1 MPARHAPHG
10 MRSGP
15 RAAGCPAGPCGAPGA
30 DARNDSEHWCWLLHM
45 GETQCAA
52 GKYRPGLLCACSKPA
67 PARKVRKA
75 ARARSARAPPP
86 PLSEV
91 VLSHFHYTSDIPPP
105 ARILGPKRFKSVY
118 QPESPGKPIPASPSG
133 RVKTAPRG
141 ILRAYSERDDVVPSR
156 IRPQNPPGRPFQ
168 TLAGTPWR
176 SVPGGSLRMACGA
189 WVAKQVGFG
198 SFRGPPK
205 GGGCANFLY
214 CSIHARKAC
223 PCPQGML

>member
-1 MPARHAPHG
+1 MRPANTGQAFFAHALSQPPPG
-10 MRSGP
+10 RSGKR
-15 RAAGCPAGPCGAPGA
+15 RA
-30 DARNDSEHWCWLLHM
+30 R
-45 GETQCAA
+45 
-52 GKYRPGLLCACSKPA
+52 
-67 PARKVRKA
+67 A
-75 ARARSARAPPP
+75 ARAPLRPPY
-86 PLSEV
+86 LRLFCRISTIR
-91 VLSHFHYTSDIPPP
+91 LTYHPP

-118 QPESPGKPIPASPSG
+118 QPEFPGKPIPASPSG

-168 TLAGTPWR
+168 TLAGTPWQ
-176 SVPGGSLRMACGA
+176 SVSGGSLRMACGA